1 MLSATKKEQK
11 AKDALLKAQ
20 RSEEAAK
27 NDNEISLAQAG
38 TQKATKTLEAAEKEK
53 KRVASSLEVIQN
65 DLQKKR

>member
-27 NDNEISLAQAG
+27 NDNEISMAQAG
-38 TQKATKTLEAAEKEK
+38 T
-53 KRVASSLEVIQN
+53 
-65 DLQKKR
+65 